1 MTHMDCTTIGRKKQ
15 SLTLDDIAAMTKIY
29 LVPREVAQVIGCH
42 PYTISVMARD
52 PATVGLLGFPVIRT
66 GTRTKIPRERFLD
79 FMGYK
84 KEVTT

>member
-1 MTHMDCTTIGRKKQ
+1 MDCTTIRRKKQ
-15 SLTLDDIAAMTKIY
+15 ALTLDDIAAMTKIY

-52 PATVGLLGFPVIRT
+52 PSTVGLLGFPVIRT
-66 GTRTKIPRERFLD
+66 GTRTKIPRERFLE

-84 KEVTT
+84 PKEVTT